1 MAQTPPSLKQG
12 LTARLFQPLPHWQFS
27 EEKLNLWVPAKE
39 IFSSPGKENGRGWAQ
54 PPPSLEQG
62 LTARPPQPL
71 PHWRFRKEKLNLWVP
86 SEAVFSSS
94 PASTSF
100 PPIWAQAASTLARSG
115 GAPDAS
121 ITQKVCPLVLLRAYV
136 FTCRSHMNCD
146 ILWCFGMHLA
156 GALRAAP
163 DLMVACTD

>member
-1 MAQTPPSLKQG
+1 MEALFSCSRGEGARG
-12 LTARLFQPLPHWQFS
+12 L
-27 EEKLNLWVPAKE
+27 
-39 IFSSPGKENGRGWAQ
+39 AQ

-62 LTARPPQPL
+62 LTARPPQPF

-86 SEAVFSSS
+86 AEAVFSSS

-121 ITQKVCPLVLLRAYV
+121 ITQKVCPLLLLRAYV
-136 FTCRSHMNCD
+136 FTCHSHMPCQ
-146 ILWCFGMHLA
+146 IL
-156 GALRAAP
+156 
-163 DLMVACTD
+163 